1 MLDILRKGQRWVT
14 ALFVLGIGG
23 VMVFFIGLGAPLQGS
38 SPNTLV
44 RVGPYQFGIT
54 EFERVRGQRES
65 QYQEALGEGFDATT
79 LRDTLDDITIRTL
92 MDRAILAIEAESL
105 GLTVSREEIERAIL
119 SGGGFR
125 DAGGRFDRQAFENF
139 TQYEYGNERNFLTEQ
154 TMIQLASKMLRL
166 LNGFS
171 QVSEAEAREIA
182 RRRLTELRIAF
193 VVLDPSQQQAPL
205 EIDEA
210 LVAGFLATRESEARA
225 LYDEHLDRYD
235 VPERVHARHVL
246 LRVEPGATPEREQE
260 VRAAAEALLEEIR
273 GGADLGGLRR
283 GRRAGERGPRI
294 PGARRRSGLLRARED
309 GPVLRGG
316 GLRSRA
322 GPGERGRSQRV
333 RVPHHPGGGAP
344 AGREP
349 ALRGGQGGAGP
360 GGAGLR
366 GGEHRDPRSG
376 GEAGSQRRRRPQ
388 PGGRS
393 LEQAARDRGLTLERS
408 GWLRRRPDGF
418 VPGLGAAQDLIA
430 TAFTLSA
437 GESSDRIFEVG
448 DKLALVQVLET
459 KQADAE
465 AVEAR
470 IEETREELLNEKRR
484 AQIEAW
490 LEARRTQLIASG
502 ELAVN
507 QEAIRAG
514 R

>member
-1 MLDILRKGQRWVT
+1 MLDILRKGQRWMT
-14 ALFVLGIGG
+14 GLFVLGIGG

-38 SPNTLV
+38 SPNMLV
-44 RVGPYQFGIT
+44 RVGPYQFGIA

-65 QYQEALGEGFDATT
+65 QYQEALGESFDATA
-79 LRDTLDDITIRTL
+79 LRDTLDDITVRTL

-119 SGGGFR
+119 TGGGFR

-139 TQYEYGNERNFLTEQ
+139 TQYEYGNERNFLTDQ
-154 TMIQLASKMLRL
+154 SMIQLASKMLRL

-171 QVSEAEAREIA
+171 QVSEAAAREVA

-193 VVLDPSQQQAPL
+193 VVLDPSQQQTPV

-210 LVAGFLATRESEARA
+210 LVAEFLATRESEARV
-225 LYDEHLDRYD
+225 LYDEHIDRYD

-246 LRVEPGATPEREQE
+246 LRVEPGASPEREQE

-273 GGADLGGLRR
+273 GGADFAEVAERASDDPGSRAQGGDLGFF
-283 GRRAGERGPRI
+283 ERGKMVPSFEAVAFELE
-294 PGARRRSGLLRARED
+294 PGQVSEVVRSEFGFHIIRVESHQQAENRPFETVKEDLARGALASEAADTAIRALAETLAAGIRE
-309 GPVLRGG
+309 
-316 GLRSRA
+316 
-322 GPGERGRSQRV
+322 
-333 RVPHHPGGGAP
+333 
-344 AGREP
+344 
-349 ALRGGQGGAGP
+349 
-360 GGAGLR
+360 
-366 GGEHRDPRSG
+366 
-376 GEAGSQRRRRPQ
+376 
-388 PGGRS
+388 GRS
-393 LEQAARDRGLTLERS
+393 LEQVARDQGLTLERS

-437 GESSDRIFEVG
+437 GDSSDRIFEAG
-448 DKLALVQVLET
+448 EKLALVQVLET
-459 KQADAE
+459 RQPDAE

-484 AQIEAW
+484 AQTEAW
-490 LEARRTQLIASG
+490 IEARRTQLLASG

-507 QEAIRAG
+507 REAIRG
-514 R
+514 QR

>member
-273 GGADLGGLRR
+273 GGADFAEVAERASDDPGSRAQGGDLGFF
-283 GRRAGERGPRI
+283 ERGKI
-294 PGARRRSGLLRARED
+294 QVSEVVRSEFGFHIIRVESHQQAENQPFEAVKEDLAREA
-309 GPVLRGG
+309 LA
-316 GLRSRA
+316 SEAAHTAIRA
-322 GPGERGRSQRV
+322 LAETLAASV
-333 RVPHHPGGGAP
+333 R
-344 AGREP
+344 E
-349 ALRGGQGGAGP
+349 
-360 GGAGLR
+360 
-366 GGEHRDPRSG
+366 
-376 GEAGSQRRRRPQ
+376 
-388 PGGRS
+388 GRS
-393 LEQAARDRGLTLERS
+393 LEQAARDQGLTLERS

-437 GESSDRIFEVG
+437 GDSSDRIFEAG
-448 DKLALVQVLET
+448 EKLALVEVLET
-459 KQADAE
+459 KQPDAE
-465 AVEAR
+465 TVEAR

-484 AQIEAW
+484 TQTEAW
-490 LEARRTQLIASG
+490 IEARRTQLLASG

-507 QEAIRAG
+507 QEAIRG
-514 R
+514 QR

>member
-1 MLDILRKGQRWVT
+1 MLDILRKGQRWMT
-14 ALFVLGIGG
+14 GLFVLGIGG

-38 SPNTLV
+38 SPDTLV

-65 QYQEALGEGFDATT
+65 QYQEALGEGFDATA
-79 LRDTLDDITIRTL
+79 LRGTLDDITVRTL

-119 SGGGFR
+119 AGGGFR
-125 DAGGRFDRQAFENF
+125 DAGGRFDREAFENF
-139 TQYEYGNERNFLTEQ
+139 TQYEYGNERNFLTDQ

-171 QVSEAEAREIA
+171 QVSEAAAREVA

-193 VVLDPSQQQAPL
+193 VVLDPSQRPAPV

-210 LVAGFLATRESEARA
+210 QVAGFLATRESEARA
-225 LYDEHLDRYD
+225 LYDEQLDRYD

-260 VRAAAEALLEEIR
+260 VRSAAEALLEEIR
-273 GGADLGGLRR
+273 GGADFAEVAGRASEDPGSRAQGGDLGFF
-283 GRRAGERGPRI
+283 ERGKMVPSFEAAAFELE
-294 PGARRRSGLLRARED
+294 PGQVSEVVRSEFGFHIIRVEAHQQAENRPFEAVKEDLAREA
-309 GPVLRGG
+309 LA
-316 GLRSRA
+316 SEAANTATRA
-322 GPGERGRSQRV
+322 LAETLV
-333 RVPHHPGGGAP
+333 
-344 AGREP
+344 AGVSE
-349 ALRGGQGGAGP
+349 
-360 GGAGLR
+360 
-366 GGEHRDPRSG
+366 
-376 GEAGSQRRRRPQ
+376 
-388 PGGRS
+388 GRS

-437 GESSDRIFEVG
+437 GDSSDRIFEVG
-448 DKLALVQVLET
+448 EKLALVQVLET

-470 IEETREELLNEKRR
+470 IAETREELLKEKRR

-507 QEAIRAG
+507 REAIRSQ